1 MSLMKEE
8 IILKVANALIQASST
23 FSNDKIE
30 VYQKAILNEENE
42 NARWVLEQILEN
54 ANIASLN
61 RKPLCDDTGIP
72 HVLIEVGPNHT
83 ITGEILDAID
93 KGIKRGLENLP
104 GRPMGIKGDM
114 YQRIDQSGGLNIAPS
129 GVDTAP
135 FIVKNVKEDVLRV
148 NILMLGGGPAIRAK
162 TYRVFHK
169 HSIESVRE
177 EIANWAIEII
187 GDLGC
192 TPATLAVG
200 IGRSHFE
207 ASEHMIEA
215 MVYGRYD
222 KQNELEKYITDKVN
236 EAKIGPLGMGGK
248 HSVLG
253 TFVDVGPQRASGVR
267 IVCMRPCCCF
277 EPRLSKVEL

>member
-1 MSLMKEE
+1 MDSEY
-8 IILKVANALIQASST
+8 IIKKVSEALVNAGST
-23 FSNDKIE
+23 FSKDKIE
-30 VYQKAILNEENE
+30 AYEKAILNEKNE
-42 NARWVLEQILEN
+42 NAKWVLEQILEN
-54 ANIASLN
+54 AHIAGSTK
-61 RKPLCDDTGIP
+61 RPLCDDTGIP
-72 HVLIEVGPNHT
+72 HVLIEVGPKHT
-83 ITGEILDAID
+83 INGEILEAID
-93 KGIKRGLENLP
+93 KGIKQGLEKLP

-114 YQRIDQSGGLNIAPS
+114 YERIDQSGGLDEKSS

-135 FIVKNVKEDVLRV
+135 FIIKYVKEDVLRV
-148 NILMLGGGPAIRAK
+148 NVLMLGGGPAIRAK

-169 HSIESVRE
+169 HSVEVVRD
-177 EIANWAIEII
+177 EIVNWAKEII

-192 TPATLAVG
+192 TPATLAIG

-222 KQNELEKYITDKVN
+222 TQSEFEKYITDKVN
-236 EAKIGPLGMGGK
+236 ESNVGPLGMGGS

-253 TFVDVGPQRASGVR
+253 TFVNVGPQRASGVR